1 MIAQNQGIFDVPPKN
16 AVITYNYFCSTTWT
30 EQEKF
35 VQVPTSVASQP
46 KQLPCQFQTTEAIEE

>member
-1 MIAQNQGIFDVPPKN
+1 MIDQKQGIFDVPTKN

-35 VQVPTSVASQP
+35 VQVPTSVAAQP
-46 KQLPCQFQTTEAIEE
+46 MQLPCQSQTTEAIEE